1 MCSASNCKK
10 DLGGIVYSLHM
21 LVQNSSFFENY
32 SNTQVKLFFFFPP
45 KVFFSLLLHSYHK
58 DLKTS
63 TAVSLTFSLALQI
76 FMKIE

>member
-32 SNTQVKLFFFFPP
+32 SNTQVKLFFFFSPQSI
-45 KVFFSLLLHSYHK
+45 FF
-58 DLKTS
+58 
-63 TAVSLTFSLALQI
+63 TAIALI
-76 FMKIE
+76 P

>member
-10 DLGGIVYSLHM
+10 DLGGIVYNLNM

-32 SNTQVKLFFFFPP
+32 SNTQVKLFFFSP